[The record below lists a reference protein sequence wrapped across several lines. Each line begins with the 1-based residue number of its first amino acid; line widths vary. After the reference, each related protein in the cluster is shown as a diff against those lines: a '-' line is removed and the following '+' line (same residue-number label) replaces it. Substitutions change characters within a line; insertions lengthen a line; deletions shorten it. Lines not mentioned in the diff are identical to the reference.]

1 MSVKLIKK
9 SKAKYFS
16 NWEIDIMNNT
26 NYKSIKVSPI
36 SGALGAVITGV
47 ELKNPV
53 KGHVFSEIYKAF
65 LEYKVIFFN
74 DQELNPETQLRFGRL
89 FGKPILYPF
98 VNGLKDFPEITP
110 ILKRETDLNNFGGVW
125 HSDTT
130 YQEQP
135 PKATMLYAVE
145 VPEFGGDTE
154 FANQCLALDNLS
166 EGMQKFLNKQKVI
179 NTSGKGKVVASRSD
193 VMKHSSSGQVVDELR
208 AIHPAVRIHPETK
221 QKALFINEAHTLQ
234 FTSLTLEES
243 GPILDFLFKHQIK
256 SEFTCRFKWKKGSV
270 AIWDNRCVLH
280 NPINDYHGKRRLMHR
295 ITFAGDKP
303 I

>member
-1 MSVKLIKK
+1 
-9 SKAKYFS
+9 
-16 NWEIDIMNNT
+16 MNNS

-36 SGALGAVITGV
+36 SGALGALITGV
-47 ELKNPV
+47 ELKDPL
-53 KGHVFSEIYKAF
+53 KDCVFAEIYKAF

-74 DQELNPETQLRFGRL
+74 EQELNPETQLRFGRM
-89 FGKPILYPF
+89 FGKPLIYPF
-98 VNGLKDFPEITP
+98 VKGLKDFPEITP
-110 ILKRETDLNNFGGVW
+110 ILKKETDLNNFGGVW

-130 YQEQP
+130 YQKQP

-145 VPEFGGDTE
+145 VPDFGGDTE
-154 FANQCLALDNLS
+154 FANQCMALENLS
-166 EGMQKFLNKQKVI
+166 EGMQKFLNAQKII

-193 VMKHSSSGQVVDELR
+193 VMKHSSSRQVVDELR
-208 AIHPAVRIHPETK
+208 AIHPVVRTHPETK
-221 QKALFINEAHTLQ
+221 QKALFINEAHSLQ

-243 GPILDFLFKHQIK
+243 VPLLEFLFKHQIK

-270 AIWDNRCVLH
+270 AIWDNRCTLH